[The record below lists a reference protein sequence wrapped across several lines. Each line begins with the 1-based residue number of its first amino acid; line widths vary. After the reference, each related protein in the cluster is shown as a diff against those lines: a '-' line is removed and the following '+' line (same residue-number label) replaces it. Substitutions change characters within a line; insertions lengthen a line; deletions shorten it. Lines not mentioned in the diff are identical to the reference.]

1 MSIQQPAPNM
11 LQHPAIQQP
20 PPNML
25 QHPAV
30 WPWSYHYAQSQMAA
44 QAMNAAAMSLQGAC
58 LITSKVNNAAVWI
71 CSVSAQVVT
80 CLSVGLSHTPIYS
93 AFNPAER

>member
-1 MSIQQPAPNM
+1 MSV
-11 LQHPAIQQP
+11 QQP

-25 QHPAV
+25 QHPAM

-58 LITSKVNNAAVWI
+58 LITT
-71 CSVSAQVVT
+71 VSRAEYAMRQ
-80 CLSVGLSHTPIYS
+80 CGLIQ
-93 AFNPAER
+93 